1 MPNREHLQLRRIGR
15 VLRLLRE
22 QIDNAL
28 IQADFPLARRDAN
41 RHGRERFAQGIDSA
55 QLLLRVGRPIRFVQ
69 HLIMAQQ
76 HHADNADVLFFQPLQ
91 QLQDVP
97 AVQPHFFRGC
107 PHQLIHGFRL
117 LQIAKKPKI
126 EGERHVFLHD
136 FRHAQHPE
144 PPHQRVHIAHAADIP
159 QRLRAVG
166 VPNLTRAPER
176 QTDAAPRERLAL
188 LAPVDEQFSVRLPVL
203 PDFQAVGERQPRR
216 GAKRHPLT
224 RHHRAPEC
232 LFRVLRR
239 PLQRLNRC
247 FGFVRHAHFPFA
259 SFSHH
264 STFSRS
270 AQVSS
275 TICRKSMGRIAKKQY
290 KNSKK
295 GLTSAQIACMIVA

>member
-15 VLRLLRE
+15 VLHLLRE

-41 RHGRERFAQGIDSA
+41 RHRRERFAQGIDSA
-55 QLLLRVGRPIRFVQ
+55 QLLLRVGRPICFVQ
-69 HLIMAQQ
+69 YLIMAQQ

-91 QLQDVP
+91 QIQDVLT
-97 AVQPHFFRGC
+97 VQPHFFRGC

-117 LQIAKKPKI
+117 LQIAKEPKI
-126 EGERHVFLHD
+126 EGKRHVFLHD

-144 PPHQRVHIAHAADIP
+144 PPQQRVHIAHAADIP

-166 VPNLTRAPER
+166 IPNFPCAPER

-188 LAPVDEQFSVRLPVL
+188 LAPVDEQFAVRLPVL

-216 GAKRHPLT
+216 GAKRQSLT